1 MTVEHLRAV
10 LAYDA
15 DTGAFT
21 WRVAP
26 PRSSLQ
32 AGAVAGCTRADR
44 YVQIVA
50 RGVRHFAHRLA
61 WEFSNGAIPPGYE
74 IDHIDHNPS
83 NNRLANLHLVTKA
96 ENRRNRAADS
106 RNKSGVNGVHWSKS
120 ANAWEAQI
128 RFNRVTRHLGH
139 FKALEDAAA
148 ARKTAERSLG
158 FHPNHGMSKA

>member
-1 MTVEHLRAV
+1 MNVDQLRA
-10 LAYDA
+10 LLTYDA

-21 WRVAP
+21 WRAAP
-26 PRSSLQ
+26 PRSRLQ

-44 YVQIVA
+44 YVQIVV

-61 WEFSNGAIPPGYE
+61 WEFSHGAIPAEHE

-83 NNRLANLHLVTKA
+83 NNTLANLRLVTKA

-106 RNKSGVNGVHWSKS
+106 RNKSGVNGVHWSRH

-128 RFNRVTRHLGH
+128 RSNRVSRHLGH
-139 FKALEDAAA
+139 FKNLEDAAA
-148 ARKTAERSLG
+148 ARKAAEQSLG
-158 FHPNHGMSKA
+158 FHPNHGMSQA